1 MRSPPWMMALVWN
14 RMQTDEKITK
24 PALIA
29 SCRPL
34 MLKKKLASTAPIRTK
49 KPAVMKPPRKL
60 MSLRVVST

>member
-1 MRSPPWMMALVWN
+1 
-14 RMQTDEKITK
+14 MQTDENRTK

-34 MLKKKLASTAPIRTK
+34 IWKNRLASTAPINTK

-60 MSLRVVST
+60 MSLRVINT

>member
-1 MRSPPWMMALVWN
+1 MMALVWN
-14 RMQTDEKITK
+14 RMQTDENSTK

-34 MLKKKLASTAPIRTK
+34 IWKNRLASVAPSSTK

-60 MSLRVVST
+60 MSLRVIST